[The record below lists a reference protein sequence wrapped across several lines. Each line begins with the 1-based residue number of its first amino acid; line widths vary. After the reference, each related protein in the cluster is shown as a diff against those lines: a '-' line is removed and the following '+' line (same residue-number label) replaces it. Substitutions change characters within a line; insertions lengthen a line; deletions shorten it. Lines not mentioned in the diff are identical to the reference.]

1 MRKRIVSLMT
11 VIVLAFSVCI
21 VSTANE
27 TDKLVQ
33 RQGTA
38 AELKSYGAIVYQKN
52 GEGGVNQLG
61 LILRI
66 YI

>member
-52 GEGGVNQLG
+52 GEGGG
-61 LILRI
+61 
-66 YI
+66 